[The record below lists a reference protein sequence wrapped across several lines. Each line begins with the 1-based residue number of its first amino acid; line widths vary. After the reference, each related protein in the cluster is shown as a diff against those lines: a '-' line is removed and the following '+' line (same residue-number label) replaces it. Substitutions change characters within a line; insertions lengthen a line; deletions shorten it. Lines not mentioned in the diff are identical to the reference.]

1 MIKIIRKIRQKIN
14 KKREI
19 FDFQTKLLIDLKDIV
34 DNEYFVKYIETTIKK
49 TTRDGRQADFDII
62 LAYCVQKDLN
72 YFLKQFLKTFDFI
85 EKRRYNEFQKNIMKV
100 YLYYWKINNII
111 NINFKFIV
119 EKCFKNIRELNI
131 DNEKL
136 EYKKNNKEHYEEIE
150 KLKRKKKK
158 ILKNKKG
165 IISKLVKIFN
175 LPRKTIDEINIEI
188 IDEYSSI
195 LLETIEFI
203 LMKFLLGKEVCKLEL
218 RELNISTKVVCNKRT
233 MYNKN
238 FIEEYVDKCIADA
251 EYGCKILY
259 IIEAILG
266 IVLIIYNGMRLIFE
280 VVLY

>member
-1 MIKIIRKIRQKIN
+1 MIKIIKKIRQKIK

-34 DNEYFVKYIETTIKK
+34 DNEYFVKYIETTIEK
-49 TTRDGRQADFDII
+49 TTNDGRQADFDII
-62 LAYCVQKDLN
+62 LAYCVQKDLS
-72 YFLKQFLKTFDFI
+72 YFLEQFLRTFDFI

-100 YLYYWKINNII
+100 YLYYWKINKINI
-111 NINFKFIV
+111 NINFKSVV
-119 EKCFKNIRELNI
+119 EKCFKNIRKLNI
-131 DNEKL
+131 DKEKL
-136 EYKKNNKEHYEEIE
+136 KYKKYNKGHYKKIK

-175 LPRKTIDEINIEI
+175 LPRKTIDEVNIEV

-203 LMKFLLGKEVCKLEL
+203 LMKILLGKEVCKFEL
-218 RELNISTKVVCNKRT
+218 RELNTSTKVVCDKRVMHNK
-233 MYNKN
+233 Y
-238 FIEEYVDKCIADA
+238 FIEEYIEKSITGM
-251 EYGCKILY
+251 ENGCMVLY

-266 IVLIIYNGMRLIFE
+266 AIWIIYNVIRF
-280 VVLY
+280 VLMAL